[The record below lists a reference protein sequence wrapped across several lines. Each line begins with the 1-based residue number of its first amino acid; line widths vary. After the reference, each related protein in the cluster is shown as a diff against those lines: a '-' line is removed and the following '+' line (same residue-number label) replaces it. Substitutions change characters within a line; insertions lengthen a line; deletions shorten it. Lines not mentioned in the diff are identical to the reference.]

1 MRAVAAA
8 AAAGASTATVAVC
21 DGEHEHDVKEMA
33 AKLRAVLVGSEETG
47 SGENSCGG
55 RSFHGGHGGH
65 ARRSQAL
72 ERRRASEGSE

>member
-1 MRAVAAA
+1 VAAA

-21 DGEHEHDVKEMA
+21 DGEHDVKEMA

>member
-55 RSFHGGHGGH
+55 RSFHCSHGGH
-65 ARRSQAL
+65 AQRC
-72 ERRRASEGSE
+72 RAFPRDGGYSG